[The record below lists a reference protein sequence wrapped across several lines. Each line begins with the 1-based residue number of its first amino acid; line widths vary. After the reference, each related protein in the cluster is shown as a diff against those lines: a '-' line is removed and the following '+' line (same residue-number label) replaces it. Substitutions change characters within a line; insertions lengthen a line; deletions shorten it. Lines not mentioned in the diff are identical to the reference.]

1 MNVLVIDIGGTHVKV
16 ASSDHL
22 VPLKIVSGPTMTAKQ
37 MVNDVLGA
45 TKDWSYD
52 AITIGYPGPVEHDRP
67 LLDPHNLAPGW
78 VEFPFQKVF
87 PKPVRFMNDAA
98 MQALGGYTGGKMLFL
113 GIGTG
118 LGSALIFE
126 NTLIPLEL
134 AHLPYK
140 NGRTYE
146 EVIGLAG
153 LKRRGKKR
161 WQKAVLDVVERLRA
175 AFVVDYVLLGGG
187 NAKLMTR
194 LPKNVVTG
202 ANSNAITG
210 GIAIWNADAAVRG
223 QDAPSPGKILP
234 PQASSPIV
242 IKTAKKEKRRAE
254 RRAKKRA

>member
-16 ASSDHL
+16 ASSDHM
-22 VPLKIVSGPTMTAKQ
+22 VPLKIVSGSTMTAKQ
-37 MVNDVLGA
+37 MAKDVLDA

-78 VEFPFQKVF
+78 IGFPYQKAF

-140 NGRTYE
+140 SGRTYE

-161 WQKAVLDVVERLRA
+161 WQKSVLDVVKRLRA

-187 NAKLMTR
+187 NAKLMNR
-194 LPKNVVTG
+194 LPKGVLLG

-210 GIAIWNADAAVRG
+210 GIAIWQADASSG
-223 QDAPSPGKILP
+223 SKAPASAGKIVP
-234 PQASSPIV
+234 PQASSAVV

-254 RRAKKRA
+254 RKGKKKA